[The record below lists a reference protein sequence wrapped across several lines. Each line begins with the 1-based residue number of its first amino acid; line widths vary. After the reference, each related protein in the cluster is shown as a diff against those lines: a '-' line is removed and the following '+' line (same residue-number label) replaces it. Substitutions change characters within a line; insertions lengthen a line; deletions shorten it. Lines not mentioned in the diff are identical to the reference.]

1 MPIKASE
8 AEFFLIKHKI
18 TLAMPDW
25 KDRRRGWQGQ
35 TQHYTTQ
42 HNIALHS
49 GHKSWNLL
57 CKQQP
62 RSV

>member
-25 KDRRRGWQGQ
+25 KTDGEADRARHN
-35 TQHYTTQ
+35 TIQ
-42 HNIALHS
+42 HNTAL
-49 GHKSWNLL
+49 W
-57 CKQQP
+57 P
-62 RSV
+62 